1 MKINSSYKLKYDL
14 FVACLSISVLLIS
27 LLACNVFHIAYVQG
41 QSFAAN
47 MTSLINNGN
56 TLASKGNY
64 NGAIA
69 MYNQVLERDPNNIK
83 ALYDKGK
90 ALTLLA
96 KFAPSLNS
104 EAIATY
110 DKILS
115 LDPNNIGALYNR
127 GNDLAKLGNYNGA
140 IANYDKILSLDPN
153 NIGALYGKAN
163 ALAKLG
169 NYNAST
175 GYYNKILSIN
185 ATNTKALKSEAS
197 IKAKLNK

>member
-115 LDPNNIGALYNR
+115 LDPNNIGALY
-127 GNDLAKLGNYNGA
+127 
-140 IANYDKILSLDPN
+140 
-153 NIGALYGKAN
+153 GKAN
-163 ALAKLG
+163 ALGKLG